1 MPPLLAFTG
10 LQVGKLTGLSQSTL
24 RYWEETDVFRATY
37 IDDQPRRPYR
47 RIYTFRDL
55 VSLRTLALLRRKYGI
70 KLDELRKV
78 GRYLRDHYESP
89 WAEVRFWIHGKHVV
103 FEDPESGGKV
113 AGRPFGQAYIPI
125 EFDEIRR
132 ETEAAADE
140 FRRRDPEDIGRITRH
155 RYIMSNAWRLAG
167 TRIPTSTIW
176 HFWED
181 GYDLDGIMQ
190 AYPDLTP
197 EDITAALDH
206 ERELRGL
213 SVA

>member
-24 RYWEETDVFRATY
+24 RYWEETGVFRATY
-37 IDDQPRRPYR
+37 IDDRPRRPYR

-55 VSLRTLALLRRKYGI
+55 VSLRSLALLRREYGI
-70 KLDELRKV
+70 RLDELRKV
-78 GRYLRDHYESP
+78 GRYLRKHYEAP
-89 WAEVRFWIHGKHVV
+89 WAEVRFWVHGKHVV
-103 FEDPESGGKV
+103 FRDPGSDALA
-113 AGRPFGQAYIPI
+113 AGRPLGQLYIPI
-125 EFDEIRR
+125 DFDEIRR

-140 FRRRDPEDIGRITRH
+140 FRRRDSEDIGRISRH
-155 RYIMSNAWRLAG
+155 RYIMSNAWVVAG

-181 GYDLDGIMQ
+181 GYDVEGIMR

-197 EDITAALDH
+197 EDITAALNH
-206 ERELRGL
+206 ERDLRGL
-213 SVA
+213 NVA

>member
-24 RYWEETDVFRATY
+24 RYWEETEVFRASY
-37 IDDQPRRPYR
+37 IDDRPRIPYR

-55 VSLRTLALLRRKYGI
+55 VSLRTLALLRREYGI
-70 KLDELRKV
+70 GLDELRKV
-78 GRYLRDHYESP
+78 GHYLRQHYEAP
-89 WAEVRFWIHGKHVV
+89 WAEVRFWVHGKHVV
-103 FEDPESGGKV
+103 FRDPGSDALA
-113 AGRPFGQAYIPI
+113 AGRPLGQLYIPI
-125 EFDEIRR
+125 DFDEIRR
-132 ETEAAADE
+132 ETELVADE
-140 FRRRDPEDIGRITRH
+140 LRRRDPEDIGQISRH
-155 RYIMSNAWRLAG
+155 RYIMSNAWVVAG

-181 GYDLDGIMQ
+181 GYDVDGIMR

-197 EDITAALDH
+197 EDVAAALKH
-206 ERELRGL
+206 EREVRGL